1 MSPKLPMSTGLPPSR
16 GNEQDPGPGRLVFGQ
31 MFEDHGV
38 DAAVLPVGRVL
49 CIASAGDTAFAL
61 AAQGSEVTAID
72 VNPAQLRY
80 VEHRLAGGPVVPG
93 SADRLLRVGRAL
105 LRHTG
110 WRHADVDG
118 FCGLDDPVAQLE
130 MWRAGFDTRSF
141 RIVLGT
147 VLSPASVRSAGFSA
161 FTTGLGTRFDE
172 LMRARL
178 ETGIGTHSNRTN
190 PFIRRLLAGTPVPVP
205 IPARDSVRLLQVD
218 LLEHLEHVPPGS
230 YDGFSLSNVLDGATP
245 DYAARLRAA
254 VRNAAAPGAVAVYR
268 SFAPARVAEHAVAA
282 RRDRS
287 MLWGA
292 LEVARPG
299 ART

>member
-1 MSPKLPMSTGLPPSR
+1 MSPDLAPSR
-16 GNEQDPGPGRLVFGQ
+16 GNLQAPGPGRLVFGQ

-38 DAAVLPVGRVL
+38 EVAVLPVGRVL

-61 AAQGSEVTAID
+61 ATQGSEVTAVD

-80 VEHRLAGGPVVPG
+80 VEHRLSGGPVELG
-93 SADRLLRVGRAL
+93 SADRLLRVGRTL

-110 WRHADVDG
+110 WRRADIDG
-118 FCGLDDPVAQLE
+118 FCGLEDPAAQLQT
-130 MWRAGFDTRSF
+130 WRDKFDTRSF

-161 FTTGLGTRFDE
+161 FTTGLGTRFDV

-178 ETGIGTHSNRTN
+178 AIGIGTHSNRTN
-190 PFIRRLLAGTPVPVP
+190 PLIRRLLAGTPVPVG

-218 LLEHLEHVPPGS
+218 LLEHLEHVPSGS
-230 YDGFSLSNVLDGATP
+230 YHGFSLSNVLDGATAQ
-245 DYAARLRAA
+245 YAARLRAA

-268 SFAPARVAEHAVAA
+268 SFAPARVAEHAIAA

-292 LEVARPG
+292 LEIERPS

>member
-1 MSPKLPMSTGLPPSR
+1 MNTDLATARS
-16 GNEQDPGPGRLVFGQ
+16 NDQNPGAGRLVFGQ

-61 AAQGSEVTAID
+61 AARGSEVTAID

-80 VEHRLAGGPVVPG
+80 VEHRLSGGPVVPG
-93 SADRLLRVGRAL
+93 SADRLLRVGRAV

-110 WRHADVDG
+110 WRRADIEA
-118 FCGLDDPVAQLE
+118 FCELDDPGAQLE
-130 MWRAGFDTRSF
+130 TWRARFDTRSF
-141 RIVLGT
+141 RIVLGA

-161 FTTGLGTRFDE
+161 FTSGLRTRFDE
-172 LMRARL
+172 LMRDRL
-178 ETGIGTHSNRTN
+178 ATGIGTHGNRTN
-190 PFIRRLLAGTPVPVP
+190 PFIRRLLTGTPVPVP
-205 IPARDSVRLLQVD
+205 VPARHSVRLLRVD
-218 LLEHLEHVPPGS
+218 LLDHLEHVPSGS
-230 YDGFSLSNVLDGATP
+230 YHGFSLSNVLDGATP
-245 DYAARLRAA
+245 EYAARLRAA
-254 VRNAAAPGAVAVYR
+254 VRKAAAPGAVAVYR
-268 SFAPARVAEHAVAA
+268 SFAPAVVAEHAVAA

-292 LEVARPG
+292 LQVERPG